1 MRFALIWEVCTISPL
16 PPLVVLCCCI
26 VAAFR
31 PSLNKRPL
39 PQVVDQLQKSCG
51 DITEEELAK
60 LSVALL
66 NCQSE
71 SEGRPLFECSEHM
84 VRASGTV

>member
-1 MRFALIWEVCTISPL
+1 M
-16 PPLVVLCCCI
+16 
-26 VAAFR
+26 
-31 PSLNKRPL
+31 
-39 PQVVDQLQKSCG
+39 VDQIQKSCG

-84 VRASGTV
+84 VCGASDQPWEGLLYTRDREVQCVCYQVCN